1 MLQWGVEYPLINGV
15 LAVVDLQQLRADGC
29 HGDSAEHTAGVCQ
42 GVANHRVGGKLW
54 MGALQHVYDGRHTG
68 GGGQRCGE
76 RTRGRRG
83 LYPQQRH
90 QQPRQPHQ
98 TDEKHNDEE
107 DHSPAAFAE
116 VGEEGMPG
124 RQPDGVDEDRQAEL
138 EE

>member
-1 MLQWGVEYPLINGV
+1 MSTTAAIPGVEVSAAENEPV
-15 LAVVDLQQLRADGC
+15 AVAA
-29 HGDSAEHTAGVCQ
+29 ST
-42 GVANHRVGGKLW
+42 
-54 MGALQHVYDGRHTG
+54 
-68 GGGQRCGE
+68 
-76 RTRGRRG
+76 
-83 LYPQQRH
+83 PQQRH